1 MALQDVRKKKNL
13 TAKELGAISGLNYR
27 TLQNLESGFRNINT
41 TTLDTLCSLAIALDC
56 TLFDIITD
64 ENLKIKLK
72 LALKLEE

>member
-72 LALKLEE
+72 LALKLED

>member
-13 TAKELGAISGLNYR
+13 TAKELGAISGINYR

-41 TTLDTLCSLAIALDC
+41 TTLDNLCRLAIALDC

>member
-1 MALQDVRKKKNL
+1 MTLQDVRKKKNL
-13 TAKELGAISGLNYR
+13 TVKELGAISDLNYR

-41 TTLDTLCSLAIALDC
+41 TTLDTLCRLAIALDC

-72 LALKLEE
+72 LALKLEK